1 MQTPPPA
8 RPSPSPPPL
17 PAQATTAPSGRDA
30 SDLDTLS
37 ILFFVWVGLHLLST
51 LVMVGIL
58 AVALGN
64 VPSGGEAYPATVV
77 LIVMLVFA
85 TLLSV
90 ALITLEVITARSLRQ
105 RRRHTLCIV
114 MAAVVCLSFPL
125 GTALGIYALIVLLR
139 PSVKSLF
146 AAPPAEHP

>member
-8 RPSPSPPPL
+8 GPSPSTPPL
-17 PAQATTAPSGRDA
+17 PAQAAAPSGRDA

-37 ILFFVWVGLHLLST
+37 ILFFVWAGLHLLST
-51 LVMVGIL
+51 LVVVGIL

-64 VPSGGEAYPATVV
+64 IPSGGEAYPATVV
-77 LIVMLVFA
+77 LIVILVFA
-85 TLLSV
+85 TLLSA
-90 ALITLEVITARSLRQ
+90 ALLTLEVITARSLRQ

-146 AAPPAEHP
+146 AAPPAGHP